1 MSNILENLVNDE
13 NLVWGKNLANHPEKF
28 VVKLSDSTVNELKK
42 NKNQL
47 QTHKKESFPTLL
59 NEINSLK
66 IHSYY

>member
-42 NKNQL
+42 IKINYKLTRKN
-47 QTHKKESFPTLL
+47 H
-59 NEINSLK
+59 SL
-66 IHSYY
+66 HY

>member
-28 VVKLSDSTVNELKK
+28 VVKLSDSTVNELKE

-47 QTHKKESFPTLL
+47 QTHKK
-59 NEINSLK
+59 
-66 IHSYY
+66 